1 MLDLSLVHCVW
12 SKNVDDTV
20 EDALF
25 GVVFPVDISSIRMAI
40 TILPAVVFPDCRLTI
55 DISQAQ
61 IAQRFL

>member
-1 MLDLSLVHCVW
+1 ML
-12 SKNVDDTV
+12 DDTV

-25 GVVFPVDISSIRMAI
+25 GVAFPEDISSTRMAI
-40 TILPAVVFPDCRLTI
+40 TILPAVMFPDCRSTI